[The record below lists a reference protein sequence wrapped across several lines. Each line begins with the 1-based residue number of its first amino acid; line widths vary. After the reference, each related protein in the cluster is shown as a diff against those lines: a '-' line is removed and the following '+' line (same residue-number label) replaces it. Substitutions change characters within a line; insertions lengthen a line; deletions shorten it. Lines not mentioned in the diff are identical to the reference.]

1 MNERVSASVNDCP
14 VCGKAGLAADA
25 AQCPQCG
32 ADLECFQLL
41 DALHEGSG
49 GRGASEVPHAQ
60 PRKRNKTIW
69 WLVII
74 LFAIW
79 LYPDEDAPNDR
90 SKAAAAAESTQIAN
104 EVTAV
109 VKRLD
114 RRMHRFENRLT
125 DVSTG
130 QKSVHRNLEATKR
143 QLAAMSNQLRTL
155 QGNLSA
161 GMEHPAPN
169 KPQDFRYCQPRDR
182 QSLPAI
188 AERCYGDKTYYP
200 LLLEY
205 NPGLGIHYA
214 PAFGPLKVIKDR
226 NTARARLQ
234 ELIIATP
241 KQRLMRY
248 RVIRGDSWPVLSR
261 RLFGDAD
268 HSAQLQALNW
278 NLPLTEGER
287 ILIPLP

>member
-1 MNERVSASVNDCP
+1 

-25 AQCPQCG
+25 AKCPQCG

-41 DALHEGSG
+41 DALHEETAGF
-49 GRGASEVPHAQ
+49 GASGTPQ
-60 PRKRNKTIW
+60 TQSRKRSKTVW

-74 LFAIW
+74 ILAIW
-79 LYPDEDAPNDR
+79 LYPEEDEPNDN
-90 SKAAAAAESTQIAN
+90 SEEAVAAERAQ
-104 EVTAV
+104 TATETTAF

-114 RRMHRFENRLT
+114 RRMDRFENNLT
-125 DVSTG
+125 DVTTS
-130 QKSVHRNLEATKR
+130 QRSVQHNLQATKR
-143 QLAAMSNQLRTL
+143 QLTAISSQLRTL
-155 QGNLSA
+155 KGSLLA
-161 GMEHPAPN
+161 GAENPAPN
-169 KPQDFRYCQPRDR
+169 KPQDFRYYMPHGH

-188 AERCYGDKTYYP
+188 AERCYGDKAYYP

-214 PAFGPLKVIKDR
+214 PAFGPLKVVKDLA
-226 NTARARLQ
+226 TARARLQ
-234 ELIIATP
+234 ELIITTR

-248 RVIRGDSWPVLSR
+248 RVIPGDSWSVLSG

-268 HSAQLQALNW
+268 HSAYLKALNGD
-278 NLPLTEGER
+278 LPLTEGER